1 MFNEGE
7 RFVVDEIKQATG
19 IGEILELYSAMQKKY
34 NEILNKLSSQSW
46 DWQTFGPRIPDRFG
60 ILEISVF
67 MNGGKLENPEKNTP
81 GEDEN
86 QQPTRPTYTCPNY
99 RTELSKISKHFLS

>member
-7 RFVVDEIKQATG
+7 RFVLDEIKQATG

-34 NEILNKLSSQSW
+34 NEILNNLSSQSW

-67 MNGGKLENPEKNTP
+67 MNGGKLENPEKTLRARTKTNNQLDPHTRVRIIAQNFLKSQNT
-81 GEDEN
+81 
-86 QQPTRPTYTCPNY
+86 
-99 RTELSKISKHFLS
+99 S